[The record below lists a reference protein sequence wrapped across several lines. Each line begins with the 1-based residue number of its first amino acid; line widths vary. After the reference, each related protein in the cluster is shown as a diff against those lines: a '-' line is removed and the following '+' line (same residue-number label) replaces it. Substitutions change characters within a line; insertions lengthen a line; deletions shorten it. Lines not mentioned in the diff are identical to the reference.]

1 MNVMRLQRT
10 SLVMLLVLLLGAV
23 AAPAAVNLSLT
34 PAARSGVGSNTVM
47 FAGSF
52 TNTDTVSNAFLNRIQ
67 FTFTGQATNYLAGD
81 TNSFY
86 ANVPG
91 ILSPLE
97 NYADAV
103 FAINVSP
110 VTPSGSYTGAVTVLG
125 GTNIFASNTL
135 ASQSFQV
142 LLTST
147 PLNIQRNGTNLI
159 LSWPSPPTNFVV
171 QQIVKLTKTNW
182 ITLTNVP
189 VVTNGNS
196 RVVLLMSP
204 MPTNQFFRLVDP

>member
-1 MNVMRLQRT
+1 
-10 SLVMLLVLLLGAV
+10 MLLVLLLGA
-23 AAPAAVNLSLT
+23 AATQAAVDLSLT

-67 FTFTGQATNYLAGD
+67 FAFTGQATNYLTGD
-81 TNSFY
+81 TNSFF

-97 NYADAV
+97 NYVDSV

-110 VTPSGSYTGAVTVLG
+110 ITPSGSYTGAVTVLG

-147 PLNIQRNGTNLI
+147 PLNIQRSGTNLI
-159 LSWPSPPTNFVV
+159 LTWPSPPTNFVV

-182 ITLTNVP
+182 ITLTNIP
-189 VVTNGNS
+189 VVTNGAS

-204 MPTNQFFRLVDP
+204 AAGTNQFFRLVDP